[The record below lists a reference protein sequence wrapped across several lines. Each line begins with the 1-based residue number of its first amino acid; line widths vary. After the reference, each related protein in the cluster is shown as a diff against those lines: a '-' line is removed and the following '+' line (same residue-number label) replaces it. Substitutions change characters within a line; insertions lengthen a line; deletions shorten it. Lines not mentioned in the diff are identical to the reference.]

1 MATTADPSVDR
12 QLRLMGTH
20 IRILVGPVAHPG
32 MPDPAAAADQVEAFL
47 RSYEAAL
54 SRFRPDSELC
64 ALNADPRTEVPASD
78 LLRSAVRAA
87 LEAAQISGGLVDPT
101 LLGALEDA
109 GYVESWDRARRV
121 DLRTALSESRAP
133 RRPASPGAPD
143 WTSVHVDDEAGTI
156 RRPPGLRLDTGGS
169 GKGHAADLAATL
181 LFEGYQHWAVDCG
194 GDLRIGGASGAAR
207 DVELEDPFTGA
218 SLPGF
223 QARRGAVATS
233 GLRSRL
239 WREPDGEIR
248 HHLLDPSTG
257 RPAFTGLVAV
267 TALAPSAVEAEALAK
282 EALLRGPLGARTVL
296 AAHGGITVAEDGSV
310 DRIGRLEPAPRVRF
324 RLPSPTIQPPRSA
337 A

>member
-1 MATTADPSVDR
+1 VATTADPSVDR
-12 QLRLMGTH
+12 HLRLMGTH
-20 IRILVGPVAHPG
+20 IRILVGPRAHAG
-32 MPDPAAAADQVEAFL
+32 MPEPAAAADQVEAFL
-47 RSYEAAL
+47 HSYEAAL

-64 ALNADPRTEVPASD
+64 ALNADPRSEVPASD

-87 LEAAQISGGLVDPT
+87 LEAARISGGLVDPT

-109 GYVESWDRARRV
+109 GYVESWDRERRV

-133 RRPASPGAPD
+133 RHPASPGGQD
-143 WTSVHVDDEAGTI
+143 WASIHVDDEAETI
-156 RRPPGLRLDTGGS
+156 RRPAGLRLDTGGS

-181 LFEGYQHWAVDCG
+181 LFEGYEHWAVDCG
-194 GDLRIGGASGAAR
+194 GDLRIGGASGATR

-218 SLPGF
+218 ALPGF

-267 TALAPSAVEAEALAK
+267 TALAPTAVEAEARAK
-282 EALLRGPLGARTVL
+282 AALLSGPDGARTVL
-296 AAHGGITVAEDGSV
+296 QQHGGIVFDEDGTCR
-310 DRIGRLEPAPRVRF
+310 RIGRLEPRPVVRL
-324 RLPSPTIQPPRSA
+324 RMPAKGSS
-337 A
+337 

>member
-1 MATTADPSVDR
+1 VATTADPSVDR
-12 QLRLMGTH
+12 RLRLMGTH
-20 IRILVGPVAHPG
+20 VRILVGPAAHTG
-32 MPDPAAAADQVEAFL
+32 MPDPAAAADRVEAFL

-87 LEAAQISGGLVDPT
+87 LEAAHISKGLVDPT

-121 DLRTALSESRAP
+121 DLRTALAESRAP
-133 RRPASPGAPD
+133 RRPASAGDTD
-143 WTSVHVDDEAGTI
+143 WASITVDDGAGTI
-156 RRPPGLRLDTGGS
+156 RRPAGLRLDTGGS

-181 LFEGYQHWAVDCG
+181 LFEGYENWAVDCG
-194 GDLRIGGASGAAR
+194 GDLRIGGASGAPR
-207 DVELEDPFTGA
+207 DVELEDPFTGHA
-218 SLPGF
+218 LPGF
-223 QARRGAVATS
+223 QVRRGAVATS

-267 TALAPSAVEAEALAK
+267 TALAPTAVEAEARAK
-282 EALLRGPLGARTVL
+282 AALLAGRDGAAAVL
-296 AAHGGITVAEDGSV
+296 RQHGGVTFDEQGTCT
-310 DRIGRLEPAPRVRF
+310 RIGRLEPRPVVRL
-324 RLPSPTIQPPRSA
+324 RMPAKGPS
-337 A
+337 

>member
-1 MATTADPSVDR
+1 MATTADSSVDR
-12 QLRLMGTH
+12 HLRLMGTH
-20 IRILVGPVAHPG
+20 IRILVGPSAHSG
-32 MPDPAAAADQVEAFL
+32 LPDPAEATDQVEAFL

-64 ALNADPRTEVPASD
+64 ALNADPRNEVPASD

-87 LEAAQISGGLVDPT
+87 LEAARISGGLVDPT

-121 DLRTALSESRAP
+121 ELQTALTEARAE
-133 RRPASPGAPD
+133 RHPASAGDPA
-143 WTSVHVDDEAGTI
+143 WASIHVDDEAGTI
-156 RRPPGLRLDTGGS
+156 RRPAGLRLDTGGS

-194 GDLRIGGASGAAR
+194 GDLRIGGASGAPR
-207 DVELEDPFTGA
+207 DVELEDPFTGE
-218 SLPGF
+218 SRPGF
-223 QARRGAVATS
+223 QVRRGAVATS

-257 RPAFTGLVAV
+257 LPAFTGLVAV
-267 TALAPSAVEAEALAK
+267 TALAPTAVEAEARAK
-282 EALLRGPLGARTVL
+282 AALLSGPDGASAVL
-296 AAHGGITVAEDGSV
+296 RQHGGVVFDEGGACT
-310 DRIGRLEPAPRVRF
+310 RIGRLEPRPVVRL
-324 RLPSPTIQPPRSA
+324 RMA
-337 A
+337 AKGTS